1 MNGLVESDVRAAAAT
16 AAKTAAH
23 IAERRA
29 TSEKKFIWI
38 RRNPLKS
45 PESTKENQ
53 GKPRKTKEIKAWGH
67 KAGAISNHDFF
78 VANRTRPRACAC
90 FRPCTVCYGLYA
102 MNTCTNTFSLLAR
115 GWRVTGIVSNSLGFL
130 EYSIVVWCYNITFG
144 G

>member
-53 GKPRKTKEIKAWGH
+53 GKPRK
-67 KAGAISNHDFF
+67 
-78 VANRTRPRACAC
+78 
-90 FRPCTVCYGLYA
+90 
-102 MNTCTNTFSLLAR
+102 
-115 GWRVTGIVSNSLGFL
+115 
-130 EYSIVVWCYNITFG
+130 
-144 G
+144 

>member
-53 GKPRKTKEIKAWGH
+53 GKPRKTKEIKAFLFGFIWTNLYWAMRCAQI
-67 KAGAISNHDFF
+67 KRRPWALAGA
-78 VANRTRPRACAC
+78 
-90 FRPCTVCYGLYA
+90 
-102 MNTCTNTFSLLAR
+102 
-115 GWRVTGIVSNSLGFL
+115 
-130 EYSIVVWCYNITFG
+130 
-144 G
+144 

>member
-53 GKPRKTKEIKAWGH
+53 GKPRKTKENQGNK
-67 KAGAISNHDFF
+67 
-78 VANRTRPRACAC
+78 
-90 FRPCTVCYGLYA
+90 
-102 MNTCTNTFSLLAR
+102 
-115 GWRVTGIVSNSLGFL
+115 SLGA
-130 EYSIVVWCYNITFG
+130 
-144 G
+144 